1 MLFHWSLDP
10 LSLILVTSVHCFVW
24 SLYLEVSSILVILV
38 VLGSLTPIS
47 LMFCLWFR
55 WILYLWSWLL
65 LLLDF
70 HCFVWSLL
78 VSWGIFNFG
87 CFGCVLG
94 SLTSISLCFV
104 FDFVGSVIFD
114 LGYFCSWIFYCFIW
128 SLLAPWGYFQF
139 WLCSWIINMISLM
152 FYLAILFLW
161 FDFVPLD
168 VISFLL
174 TWFRGFFDLGAIL
187 SCDFVLWLRS
197 FFYLIGSLTWTFIF
211 LWALEQSS
219 FSFFFSRF
227 LVIFIF
233 IFLYILCFRY

>member
-10 LSLILVTSVHCFVW
+10 LSLILDFHCFIWSLYLEVSSILVILVVLGSLIPISLMFCLWFRWILYLWSWLLLLLDFHCFVW

-94 SLTSISLCFV
+94 SLT
-104 FDFVGSVIFD
+104 
-114 LGYFCSWIFYCFIW
+114 
-128 SLLAPWGYFQF
+128 P
-139 WLCSWIINMISLM
+139 ISLM
-152 FYLAILFLW
+152 FCLW
-161 FDFVPLD
+161 F
-168 VISFLL
+168 
-174 TWFRGFFDLGAIL
+174 R
-187 SCDFVLWLRS
+187 
-197 FFYLIGSLTWTFIF
+197 
-211 LWALEQSS
+211 
-219 FSFFFSRF
+219 
-227 LVIFIF
+227 
-233 IFLYILCFRY
+233 

>member
-1 MLFHWSLDP
+1 MLTVFFFFFRFRLDSSRCYFIDRWIRYLWSWLLLLLDF
-10 LSLILVTSVHCFVW
+10 HCFVW

-38 VLGSLTPIS
+38 VLVSLTPIS

-94 SLTSISLCFV
+94 SLTSISLM
-104 FDFVGSVIFD
+104 
-114 LGYFCSWIFYCFIW
+114 FCLWFRWIRYLWSWLLLFLDFYCFIW

-174 TWFRGFFDLGAIL
+174 TWFR
-187 SCDFVLWLRS
+187 
-197 FFYLIGSLTWTFIF
+197 
-211 LWALEQSS
+211 SS
-219 FSFFFSRF
+219 
-227 LVIFIF
+227 
-233 IFLYILCFRY
+233 